1 MKRLAVI
8 MLILVASFAFADT
21 DARQAIAG
29 GNVDEVI
36 RQLSSKTA
44 ATPNDAEAYHLLNR
58 AYFVIEKW
66 DQAIKAG
73 EKAVALA
80 PTSSDYHMWLGRAYG
95 SKAEHSGW
103 VGGMSNA
110 KKSRAEFEKAVELNS
125 MNAEARTDLAEFYM
139 EAPGMLGGGKD
150 KALAQAEAMAAYDAA
165 SAHWVKGRLAEK
177 DGQYDVAE
185 SEYKQ
190 AIAVSKRPAGDW
202 LNLASFYRHRGRGP
216 ELEDAIHHAL
226 EADKTNNHK
235 KSNVLYGAA
244 EILYRGGRDFNGA
257 AQLLRR
263 YLNGPDKTEDAPAFQ
278 AHYLLGEILEKQ
290 GNKPAAAEEYR
301 AALSLAPTYEQAQNA
316 LKRVSQ

>member
-8 MLILVASFAFADT
+8 MLILVASFAFAET

-139 EAPGMLGGGKD
+139 EAPGILGGGKE

-165 SAHWVKGRLAEK
+165 SAHWVKGRVAEK
-177 DGQYDVAE
+177 NGQFDIAE

-202 LNLASFYRHRGRGP
+202 LNLASFYRHRNRP
-216 ELEDAIHHAL
+216 ADVEAAIHHAL
-226 EADKTNNHK
+226 DADKDSARK
-235 KSNVLYGAA
+235 KS
-244 EILYRGGRDFNGA
+244 
-257 AQLLRR
+257 
-263 YLNGPDKTEDAPAFQ
+263 
-278 AHYLLGEILEKQ
+278 
-290 GNKPAAAEEYR
+290 
-301 AALSLAPTYEQAQNA
+301 
-316 LKRVSQ
+316 

>member
-1 MKRLAVI
+1 MKRFSIVAILLA
-8 MLILVASFAFADT
+8 ASLAFAEADV
-21 DARQAIAG
+21 RQSLAG

-36 RQLSSKTA
+36 RELSSKTA

-58 AYFVIEKW
+58 AYFLLEKW

-73 EKAVALA
+73 EKAIALK
-80 PTSSDYHMWLGRAYG
+80 PDSSDYHMWLARAYG

-103 VGGMSNA
+103 IGGMQNA

-139 EAPGMLGGGKD
+139 EAPGMLGGGKE
-150 KALAQAEAMAAYDAA
+150 KALQQAEAMVAYDAA

-177 DGQYDVAE
+177 NNQYDEAE
-185 SEYKQ
+185 NEYKQ
-190 AIAVSKRPAGDW
+190 AIAASKRPAGDW

-216 ELEDAIHHAL
+216 ELEDAIRHAV
-226 EADKTNNHK
+226 EADKSSAHK

-257 AQLLRR
+257 AQMLRR
-263 YLNGPDKTEDAPAFQ
+263 YINGPEKSEDAPAFQ
-278 AHYLLGEILEKQ
+278 AHYLLGQILEKQ
-290 GNKPAAAEEYR
+290 GNKPGAAEEYR

>member
-1 MKRLAVI
+1 MKRFSILAV
-8 MLILVASFAFADT
+8 LLAASFAFAEADV
-21 DARQAIAG
+21 RQALAG

-36 RQLSSKTA
+36 RELSSKTA

-73 EKAVALA
+73 EKAVALK
-80 PTSSDYHMWLGRAYG
+80 PDSSDYHMWLGRAYG

-103 VGGMSNA
+103 VGGMQNA

-165 SAHWVKGRLAEK
+165 SALWVKGRLAEK
-177 DGQYDVAE
+177 NGQYDEAE
-185 SEYKQ
+185 NEYKQ
-190 AIAVSKRPAGDW
+190 AITVSKRPAGDW

-226 EADKTNNHK
+226 EADKSNAHK

-257 AQLLRR
+257 AQMLRR
-263 YLNGPDKTEDAPAFQ
+263 YINGPEKSEDAPAFQ
-278 AHYLLGEILEKQ
+278 AHYLLGQILEKQ
-290 GNKPAAAEEYR
+290 GNKPAAADEYR

-316 LKRVSQ
+316 LKRVSP

>member
-1 MKRLAVI
+1 MKRLFIFVLLA
-8 MLILVASFAFADT
+8 ASVAFADA
-21 DARQAIAG
+21 DARQALAA
-29 GNVDEVI
+29 GNVEDVI
-36 RQLSSKTA
+36 RELSSKTA

-58 AYFVIEKW
+58 AYFVLDKW

-73 EKAVALA
+73 EKAVALK
-80 PTSSDYHMWLGRAYG
+80 PDSSDYHMWLGRAYG

-139 EAPGMLGGGKD
+139 EAPGILGGGKE

-165 SAHWVKGRLAEK
+165 SSHWVKGRVAEK
-177 DGQYDVAE
+177 NGQFDVAE
-185 SEYKQ
+185 SEYKT
-190 AIAVSKRPAGDW
+190 AISVSKRPAGDW
-202 LNLASFYRHRGRGP
+202 LNLASFYRHRGRTADV
-216 ELEDAIHHAL
+216 EDAIHHAL
-226 EADKTNNHK
+226 DADKSTGHK
-235 KSNVLYGAA
+235 KSNVMYGAA
-244 EILYRGGRDFNGA
+244 EILYRSGRDFNGA

-263 YLNGPDKTEDAPAFQ
+263 YLNGPEKTEDAPAFQ

-290 GNKPAAAEEYR
+290 GDKPGAAEEYR
-301 AALSLAPTYEQAQNA
+301 AALALAPAYEQAQSA

>member
-1 MKRLAVI
+1 MKPYLA
-8 MLILVASFAFADT
+8 LLLTASFAFADM
-21 DARQAIAG
+21 DARQALAA

-58 AYFVIEKW
+58 AYFIIEKW
-66 DQAIKAG
+66 DPAIKAG
-73 EKAVALA
+73 EKAVTLA
-80 PTSSDYHMWLGRAYG
+80 PNSSDYHMWLGRAYG

-103 VGGMSNA
+103 ISGMSNA
-110 KKSRAEFEKAVELNS
+110 KKARAEFEKAVELNS

-177 DGQYDVAE
+177 NQQFDVAE
-185 SEYKQ
+185 DEYKQ

-216 ELEDAIHHAL
+216 ELENAIHHAL
-226 EADKTNNHK
+226 EADKGAIHR

-301 AALSLAPTYEQAQNA
+301 SSLSLAPTYEQAQNA

>member
-8 MLILVASFAFADT
+8 MLILVASFAFAET

-177 DGQYDVAE
+177 NGQFDVAE
-185 SEYKQ
+185 SEYKT
-190 AIAVSKRPAGDW
+190 AISVSKRPAGDW
-202 LNLASFYRHRGRGP
+202 LNLASFYRHRGRTA
-216 ELEDAIHHAL
+216 EVEDAIHHAL
-226 EADKTNNHK
+226 DADKSAGHK
-235 KSNVLYGAA
+235 KSNVMYGAA
-244 EILYRGGRDFNGA
+244 EILYRSGRDFNGA

-263 YLNGPDKTEDAPAFQ
+263 YLNGPDKSEDAPAFQ

-290 GNKPAAAEEYR
+290 GDKPGAAEEYR
-301 AALSLAPTYEQAQNA
+301 AAVALAPEYEQAQSA

>member
-21 DARQAIAG
+21 DARQATAG
-29 GNVDEVI
+29 GNVREVI

-58 AYFVIEKW
+58 AYFVIDKW

-73 EKAVALA
+73 EKAVALS
-80 PTSSDYHMWLGRAYG
+80 PNSSDYHMWLGRAYG

-103 VGGMSNA
+103 IGGMSNA

-165 SAHWVKGRLAEK
+165 SSHWVKGRLAEK
-177 DGQYDVAE
+177 NGQFDVAE
-185 SEYKQ
+185 TEYKT
-190 AIAVSKRPAGDW
+190 AIDVSKRPAGDW

-244 EILYRGGRDFNGA
+244 EILYRGGPAFHGA
-257 AQLLRR
+257 A
-263 YLNGPDKTEDAPAFQ
+263 P
-278 AHYLLGEILEKQ
+278 
-290 GNKPAAAEEYR
+290 
-301 AALSLAPTYEQAQNA
+301 
-316 LKRVSQ
+316 

>member
-1 MKRLAVI
+1 MKPYF
-8 MLILVASFAFADT
+8 LIALLLTASFAFADM
-21 DARQAIAG
+21 DARQALAA

-66 DQAIKAG
+66 DPAIKAG

-80 PTSSDYHMWLGRAYG
+80 PNSSDYHMWLGRAYG

-103 VGGMSNA
+103 ISGMSNA
-110 KKSRAEFEKAVELNS
+110 KKARAEFEKSVELNS

-177 DGQYDVAE
+177 NQQLDVAE
-185 SEYKQ
+185 DEYKQ

-216 ELEDAIHHAL
+216 ELENAIHHAL
-226 EADKTNNHK
+226 EADKGATHR

-263 YLNGPDKTEDAPAFQ
+263 YLNGPEKTEDAPAFQ

-301 AALSLAPTYEQAQNA
+301 ASLSLAPTYEQAQNA
-316 LKRVSQ
+316 LKRVSE